1 MRKSDITF
9 RRTGNGYG
17 EGRATVC
24 IKVPYQSLDR
34 SIREVVET
42 WGEGVPATMTEEWVR
57 ENVSEDTL
65 DAYFWQACE
74 SEYEYFCDWA
84 DEILPG
90 TTFEVDGRSGGWAV
104 SNWDEDDVAGW
115 DAVKVA
121 QWGKIERVA
130 REIAHGVNG
139 QVVLR
144 VYEYHYSPE
153 NVALDGVP
161 IEEALYAL
169 STAGGTGKG
178 TR

>member
-1 MRKSDITF
+1 MRKNEITF

-17 EGRATVC
+17 KGRAAVC
-24 IKVPYQSLDR
+24 IKVPCQSLDR

-42 WGEGVPATMTEEWVR
+42 WGEGVPATMTKEWIQ

-65 DAYFWQACE
+65 DAYFWFACE
-74 SEYEYFCDWA
+74 DEYKYFLDWA
-84 DEILPG
+84 DEILLG
-90 TTFEVDGRSGGWAV
+90 TTFEVEGRSGGWAV

-130 REIAHGVNG
+130 REIARDING

-144 VYEYHYSPE
+144 VYEDYYSPE
-153 NVALDGVP
+153 NVALDGIP

-169 STAGGTGKG
+169 TADGTGRG
-178 TR
+178 ER